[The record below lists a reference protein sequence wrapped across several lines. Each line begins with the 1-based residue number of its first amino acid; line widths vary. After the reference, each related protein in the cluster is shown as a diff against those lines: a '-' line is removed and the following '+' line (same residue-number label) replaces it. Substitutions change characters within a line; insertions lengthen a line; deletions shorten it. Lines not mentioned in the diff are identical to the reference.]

1 MLQAVEAMVLG
12 LSDQARLG
20 VLAPHLSPA
29 VEDLRYAA
37 WRAWGL
43 TQVRLARLVKRPPD
57 RRLVAL
63 LAVAFSCLQRQYRD
77 PAVVVDQSV
86 RAARE
91 LGREPAARFVN
102 GLLRRVLADPEAA
115 QADLSEPMAQFNVPP
130 WWHDRLVSDW
140 GLPQAHAI
148 LRASQARPP
157 LCLRLMGT
165 EAQQQDTQARMR
177 AAGLQLHVHPED
189 AACVWVHPPRPV
201 QQIPGFEQGLF
212 RVQDAAAQ
220 TLARHLGLTDE
231 SNCASEV
238 WLDACAAPGGKTFLM
253 AEQSHRTIWAV
264 DQSAA
269 RMARLE
275 TERIRLADHLQGAI
289 ETRLWD
295 WTQPGSIPG
304 LPTQFDGV
312 VLDAPCSA
320 SGVVRHHP
328 EIPWRQSETALAA
341 LVARQAT
348 ILDKLWQLLKPGGH
362 CWLITCSVFRAE
374 GEDQAAAFQA
384 RWPQARRCPSPGHV
398 FPSAET
404 TPAGMVVGHDG
415 FFHAC
420 FEKLA

>member
-1 MLQAVEAMVLG
+1 MLQAVEAVVAG

-43 TQVRLARLVKRPPD
+43 TQVRLERLVKRPPD

-63 LAVAFSCLQRQYRD
+63 LAVSFSCLQRHYRD

-102 GLLRRVLADPEAA
+102 GLLRRVLADPVAA
-115 QADLSEPMAQFNVPP
+115 DADRAQPMAQFNVPH
-130 WWHDRLVSDW
+130 WWHDRLASDW
-140 GLPQAHAI
+140 GAPQAQAI

-157 LCLRLMGT
+157 LCLRLMGRQ
-165 EAQQQDTQARMR
+165 AQQQDTLARMR
-177 AAGLQLHVHPED
+177 AAGLQLHVHAED
-189 AACVWVHPPRPV
+189 VACVWVHPPRPV
-201 QQIPGFEQGLF
+201 QQIPGFDQGLF

-220 TLARHLGLTDE
+220 TLARLLGPTAA
-231 SNCASEV
+231 SNSGHAV
-238 WLDACAAPGGKTFLM
+238 WLDACAAPGGKTFLL
-253 AEQSHRTIWAV
+253 AEQPHRTIWAV

-275 TERIRLADHLQGAI
+275 TEQTRLAKHLQGAI

-295 WTQPGSIPG
+295 WTRAGHPPG
-304 LPTQFDGV
+304 LPMQFDGV

-341 LVARQAT
+341 LVSRQAA

-404 TPAGMVVGHDG
+404 TPAGMVVGYDG